1 MQFID
6 EVKIHVQAGNGGNG
20 ASSFRREK
28 FIPRGGPDGGD
39 GGRGGSVIFNC
50 VDSLN
55 TLIDFR
61 FKQHFSAKNGQS
73 GRGANQNGSSGD
85 DLNLLVPI
93 GTQVFCEE
101 SGNLLYDFTASDQ
114 QFIVVKGGRGG
125 LGNVNFKSSTN
136 RAPTFAQKGEL
147 GEEIWVRLQLKL
159 LSDVGLV
166 GLPNAGK
173 STFLSITTRAKPK
186 IADYPFTTLK
196 PQLGVAYID
205 DYEFVIADIP
215 GLIADASLGKG
226 LGDRFLKHIERCATL
241 LHLIACDNA
250 SVIESYQ
257 IIRQEMQNYNP
268 QLTNKPEIVV
278 LTKADLLGK
287 LELKKQ
293 AQKLQK
299 FFDKQKIS
307 SKIFIISAVSNN
319 NLAELLREAYQQ
331 IVNSKKC
338 QTKTL

>member
-85 DLNLLVPI
+85 DLNLFVPI

-114 QFIVVKGGRGG
+114 QFIVVKYGFACN
-125 LGNVNFKSSTN
+125 LNCFLMLVWWVCQMQVNLLFYRLPLEQN
-136 RAPTFAQKGEL
+136 QK
-147 GEEIWVRLQLKL
+147 
-159 LSDVGLV
+159 
-166 GLPNAGK
+166 
-173 STFLSITTRAKPK
+173 
-186 IADYPFTTLK
+186 
-196 PQLGVAYID
+196 
-205 DYEFVIADIP
+205 
-215 GLIADASLGKG
+215 
-226 LGDRFLKHIERCATL
+226 
-241 LHLIACDNA
+241 
-250 SVIESYQ
+250 
-257 IIRQEMQNYNP
+257 
-268 QLTNKPEIVV
+268 
-278 LTKADLLGK
+278 
-287 LELKKQ
+287 
-293 AQKLQK
+293 
-299 FFDKQKIS
+299 
-307 SKIFIISAVSNN
+307 
-319 NLAELLREAYQQ
+319 
-331 IVNSKKC
+331 
-338 QTKTL
+338 